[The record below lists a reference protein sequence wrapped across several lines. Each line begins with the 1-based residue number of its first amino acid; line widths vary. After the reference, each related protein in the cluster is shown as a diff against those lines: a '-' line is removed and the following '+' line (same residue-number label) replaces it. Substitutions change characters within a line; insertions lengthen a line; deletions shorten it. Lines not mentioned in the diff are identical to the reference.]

1 MASFDN
7 HAKQPKETERGW
19 IGRAALVGALIAA
32 LAVPL
37 SGWRASPAVAAPPP
51 APVIHQWPSTVS
63 PGDIALGPDGNMW
76 FVATA
81 FVGGVTKTGL
91 GKIAPDGTITSYFD
105 IWGSHCSSYYCQPNR
120 LRFIGDQLYVSEDFE
135 SMVWRFS
142 IASGS
147 PIAAVAPAA
156 KPGSHTPR
164 EITDV
169 GGYLYVSDYDGV
181 AYFPADLSSGT
192 TCWSGPPFTYDV
204 NGIAV
209 GPDGNVWT
217 ADGPDIA
224 KVVPCTSGSGS
235 ATFYSSGLSP
245 QSNVEDIVS
254 ADGALW
260 FTNSIPASSTPV
272 HDTIGRIT
280 TAGVITEYPVPTEVA
295 ASQPGILGQ
304 MAVASDGSVWFT
316 EGNLNQVGRFWP
328 SDPSTILEY
337 AMPDAT
343 RVNFLATGPD
353 GNMWYSGWS
362 PTSGDVIGEL
372 SLTGAPAI
380 QTSTTLT
387 SSRNPSTYGQAVTL
401 NATVAPASGVA
412 VPTGN
417 VTFVLNGQS
426 HTVALDAAGHA
437 AYTTGATDLAVG
449 LHPIT
454 ASYAPAGGSAF
465 SPSTSAVLQQRV
477 QAAGARPDEWIRRM
491 WGDYIGNDIF
501 NTSASQQ
508 TVLTEAHRAGV
519 RTFRVRV
526 YNDGAGEAVITVK
539 ATGSSR
545 DVGIRYFSH
554 GREVTDAIT
563 SAAGLSFTR
572 PPGGYQGFRVRIEVG
587 RGADLGAQKF
597 AKVTAR
603 SGTGSGLQK
612 DAVKAV
618 VTVTKR

>member
-1 MASFDN
+1 MASMN
-7 HAKQPKETERGW
+7 HATQPKETQRGW
-19 IGRAALVGALIAA
+19 IGRVALVGALIAA

-37 SGWRASPAVAAPPP
+37 SGWRASPAVATPPP
-51 APVIHQWPSTVS
+51 APVLHQWPSSVTA
-63 PGDIALGPDGNMW
+63 GDIALGPDGNLW
-76 FVATA
+76 FVASGLVNT
-81 FVGGVTKTGL
+81 VTKTGL
-91 GKIAPDGTITSYFD
+91 GKITPAGTITTYLD
-105 IWGSHCSSYYCQPNR
+105 IWGGHCATYFCQPNR

-135 SMVWRFS
+135 GTIWRFS
-142 IASGS
+142 IASGA
-147 PIAAVAPAA
+147 PVAAATPVVS
-156 KPGSHTPR
+156 PGSHTPR

-169 GGYLYVSDYDGV
+169 GGYLYVTNYDGV
-181 AYFPADLSSGT
+181 AYFPADLSSGL
-192 TCWSGPPFTYDV
+192 TCWSGPPFTYDT

-209 GPDGNVWT
+209 GPDGNIWT
-217 ADGPDIA
+217 ADGGDIGMVA
-224 KVVPCTSGSGS
+224 PCTSGAVSPTYYT
-235 ATFYSSGLSP
+235 AGLSP
-245 QSNVEDIVS
+245 QSNVEDIVA

-272 HDTIGRIT
+272 QDSIGRIT

-295 ASQPGILGQ
+295 AHQVGILGQ
-304 MAVASDGSVWFT
+304 MAVASDGSIWFT
-316 EGNLNQVGRFWP
+316 ESNLGQVGRFWP

-362 PTSGDVIGEL
+362 PSSGDVIGEL
-372 SLTGAPAI
+372 SLTGAPAT

-401 NATVAPASGVA
+401 NATVTPSSGLA

-417 VTFVLNGQS
+417 VTFVLDGQS

-437 AYTTGATDLAVG
+437 AYTMGATDLAVG

-454 ASYAPAGGSAF
+454 ASYAPAAGSGF

-477 QAAGARPDEWIRRM
+477 QAAGARPDGWIRRM
-491 WGDYIGNDIF
+491 WADYIGNDIF

-545 DVGIRYFSH
+545 DVDVRYFSH
-554 GREVTDAIT
+554 GREVTNAIT

-572 PPGGYQGFRVRIEVG
+572 PQGGYKGFRVRIKVG
-587 RGADLGAQKF
+587 RGADIGSQKF

-603 SGTGSGLQK
+603 SGAGAGLQK

-618 VTVTKR
+618 VTVTRR